1 MRPAAG
7 TWLLIAG
14 LLLIAAPGF
23 ADIGENFTAAGFALS
38 GGLNVSFNL
47 GRVFDADNELY
58 SMSGELNPGFHFFIR
73 DNLAVSVV
81 PLFQFEHNHL
91 NNDNISNSL
100 LMGLGGGLAYYA
112 VKNPRADTGLV
123 PSVGL
128 SMGIAVIP
136 GLDYTFLGSKVTN
149 KALVIPLFLELPI
162 KLLYFIKPRVAPEL
176 SVVSRLFAP
185 LFSKDESGQV
195 IDTPFLERVSLET
208 SFYMGV
214 TWFFPPRDVVL
225 LEKE

>member
-1 MRPAAG
+1 MRPATGALILILG
-7 TWLLIAG
+7 FLLVPVLVFSG
-14 LLLIAAPGF
+14 
-23 ADIGENFTAAGFALS
+23 IGENFLAAGTALS

-47 GRVFDADNELY
+47 GRVFDVDNEFYNLAV
-58 SMSGELNPGFHFFIR
+58 ELNPAFLFFLH
-73 DNLAVSVV
+73 DNIALSAA
-81 PLFQFEHNHL
+81 PLLQFERNHL

-100 LMGLGGGLAYYA
+100 RLGLGGGLAYYA
-112 VKNPRADTGLV
+112 VRNPRADTGLV
-123 PSVGL
+123 PAVGL
-128 SMGIAVIP
+128 SLGIAVIP

-149 KALVIPLFLELPI
+149 KALSIPLFLELPF

-185 LFSKDESGQV
+185 LFSKDESGRV

-208 SFYMGV
+208 SFYLGV